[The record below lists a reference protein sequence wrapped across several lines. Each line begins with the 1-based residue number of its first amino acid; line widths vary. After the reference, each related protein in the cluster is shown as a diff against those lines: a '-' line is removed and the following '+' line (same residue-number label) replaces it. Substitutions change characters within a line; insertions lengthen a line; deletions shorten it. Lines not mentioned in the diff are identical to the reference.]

1 MIIMKKLCFATNNA
15 HKLQEIQAMLGAQFE
30 LISLEATGC
39 KEELPETGNTLEA
52 NSLQKAQYL
61 FDNYGNINCFADDTG
76 LEVEALNGEPG
87 VYSARYAGAHR
98 NNSDNIALLLTNL
111 KDKASRKARFRT
123 VITLIL
129 DGIIHQFDGIV
140 EGQIIDELRGE
151 GGFGYDP
158 VFVPDGYEQTFAE
171 MTMEQKA
178 SMSHRG
184 RAFQKLVQFLK
195 EI

>member
-15 HKLQEIQAMLGAQFE
+15 HKLQEIQAMLGEQFE

-39 KEELPETGNTLEA
+39 KEELLETGNTLEA

-61 FDNYGNINCFADDTG
+61 FDNYNNINCFADDTG

-98 NNSDNIALLLTNL
+98 SNADNIALLLTNL

-129 DGIIHQFDGIV
+129 DGVIHQFDGIV

-158 VFVPDGYEQTFAE
+158 IFVPDGYEQTFAE

>member
-1 MIIMKKLCFATNNA
+1 
-15 HKLQEIQAMLGAQFE
+15 
-30 LISLEATGC
+30 
-39 KEELPETGNTLEA
+39 
-52 NSLQKAQYL
+52 
-61 FDNYGNINCFADDTG
+61 

-98 NNSDNIALLLTNL
+98 SNADNIALLLTNL

-129 DGIIHQFDGIV
+129 DGVIHQFDGIV

-158 VFVPDGYEQTFAE
+158 IFVPDGYEQTFAE
-171 MTMEQKA
+171 MTMEQKPVCLTEDEP
-178 SMSHRG
+178 
-184 RAFQKLVQFLK
+184 FKN
-195 EI
+195 